1 MNSPVENFDVDLSQ
15 AGLLGDD
22 FLKELNQL
30 RELDPIHWS
39 EASGCWLVTRHDD
52 IINAFKDDFPLTM
65 DRLPRIAFA
74 NVPERERAQ
83 KYPFLNLYLSSWIIN
98 TNPPQHTRLR
108 SLLMKAFNKRVVESV
123 RPYVQSRV
131 AELIETMKANPELEF
146 NETIARQLPGSVMLA
161 MIGLSQSNLLRLKGW
176 ANAFVAAIGVPF
188 VTDEML
194 HGVDIAIREINE
206 MLEPELEERRQ
217 NPRDDLLTAM
227 VQATDQGEKLS
238 VEEMLGALHILIVAG
253 HDSTANTLTLSLAA
267 LSQHPQA
274 WNYMHDNPDNIMA
287 CCLELMRYV
296 AMSASQPRIVA
307 EDFEWH
313 GKQLKKDEVIF
324 LMMAAGNRD
333 PRVYEDP
340 ETLDLTRTNDQ
351 SLVFGPGVHHCIG
364 HVLAKMQVTEFF
376 SALVR
381 EFQGVQVL
389 DDRLKFMH
397 QLAFRGLSELNV
409 RMIPRA

>member
-52 IINAFKDDFPLTM
+52 IIDAFKDDFPLTM

-108 SLLMKAFNKRVVESV
+108 SLLMKAFNKRVVELV

-217 NPRDDLLTAM
+217 NPRDDLLTAL
-227 VQATDQGEKLS
+227 VQATDQGEKLT

-381 EFQGVQVL
+381 EFQGAQVL